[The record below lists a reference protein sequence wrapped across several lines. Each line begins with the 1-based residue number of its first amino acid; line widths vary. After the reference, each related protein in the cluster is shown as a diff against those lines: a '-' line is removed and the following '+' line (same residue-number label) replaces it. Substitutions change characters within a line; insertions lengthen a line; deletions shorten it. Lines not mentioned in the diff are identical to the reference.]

1 MSIKLN
7 ELIPNAENLF
17 SQKEIEQMF
26 IEAGYEEIKE
36 NR

>member
-1 MSIKLN
+1 MSVKLN
-7 ELIPNAENLF
+7 DFLPNAENLF

>member
-7 ELIPNAENLF
+7 KLIPNAENLF

-26 IEAGYEEIKE
+26 IESGYEEIKE